1 MIERLYRRWMV
12 MLCLMGPGFL
22 AAMADNDA
30 GGIAM
35 YMQAGAEY
43 GYAVLGVVSLSI
55 ICLVICQDMAARMG
69 LASGQGLAALI
80 RQEYG
85 LVSSMLVMV
94 ILLVANLATT
104 VTEFIGIAIAGSL
117 LGIADWL
124 SVLLAGIMLCVMALW
139 CCYRRIERIL
149 LVLCLSF
156 VAYLIGGYEAMPTL
170 VAVQAHCNL
179 AELWKVPF
187 WLMTIG
193 VIGTTVTPW
202 GQFYLQSSVVDKG
215 LDYESYRYIKA
226 DVWIGSCLTGL
237 IALAIVCIGTAA
249 FFEQG
254 KEYISLTQ
262 SVDALTRLFGMWA
275 GLLFGMGL
283 LGASLLAAFIV
294 PLSTAYAICESFG
307 MEYGLDHSW
316 REAPVFF
323 AVYVGV
329 IVIGLIGAIAI
340 DIAPL
345 RLIIA
350 TQVANGI
357 LLLPILACA
366 VMLSQKERVMGRYT
380 SGVWQNRLAIA
391 VLWILTIAQVTMLV
405 TI

>member
-1 MIERLYRRWMV
+1 MIKRLYRQWMV
-12 MLCLMGPGFL
+12 MLSLMGPGFL

-43 GYAVLGVVSLSI
+43 GYVVLGIVWLSI
-55 ICLVICQDMAARMG
+55 ICLVICQDMAARIG
-69 LASGQGLAALI
+69 LASGQGLVALI

-85 LVSSMLVMV
+85 LVSSMLIVM
-94 ILLVANLATT
+94 ILLAANLATT
-104 VTEFIGIAIAGSL
+104 VAEFVGIAIAGSL

-124 SVLLAGIMLCVMALW
+124 SVLLAGVMLCVMVLW

-149 LVLCLSF
+149 LALCLSF
-156 VAYLIGGYEAMPTL
+156 VAYLIGGYEAMPTV

-179 AELWKVPF
+179 AELWEVPF

-237 IALAIVCIGTAA
+237 IALAIVCIGVAT

-262 SVDALTRLFGMWA
+262 SVEALTGLFGMWA

-294 PLSTAYAICESFG
+294 PLSTAYAICESLG
-307 MEYGLDHSW
+307 MEYGLDRSW

-323 AVYVGV
+323 AVYIGV
-329 IVIGLIGAIAI
+329 VVIGMMGAIAI
-340 DIAPL
+340 DIASL
-345 RLIIA
+345 ELIIA
-350 TQVANGI
+350 TQVVNGI

-366 VMLSQKERVMGRYT
+366 VMLSQKECVMGRYT
-380 SGVWQNRLAIA
+380 SSTWQNRLAIA

>member
-1 MIERLYRRWMV
+1 MIERWYRWWMA

-43 GYAVLGVVSLSI
+43 GYAVLGLVLLSI
-55 ICLVICQDMAARMG
+55 ICLVICQDMAARIG
-69 LASGQGLAALI
+69 LASGQGLAVLI

-85 LVSSMLVMV
+85 LVSSMLVIV
-94 ILLVANLATT
+94 VFLVANLATT
-104 VTEFIGIAIAGSL
+104 VAEFIGIAIAGSL
-117 LGIADWL
+117 LGLADWL
-124 SVLLAGIMLCVMALW
+124 SVLFAGIMLCVMVLW
-139 CCYRRIERIL
+139 CCYRRIEKIL

-170 VAVQAHCNL
+170 AVVQTHCNL
-179 AELWKVPF
+179 AELWEVPF

-215 LDYESYRYIKA
+215 LDYEAYRYIKA

-262 SVDALTRLFGMWA
+262 SVDALTGLFGMWA

-294 PLSTAYAICESFG
+294 PLSTAYAICESLG
-307 MEYGLDHSW
+307 MEYGLDRSW

-329 IVIGLIGAIAI
+329 IVIGMIGAIAI

-345 RLIIA
+345 GLIVA
-350 TQVANGI
+350 TQVVNGI

-391 VLWILTIAQVTMLV
+391 VLWILAIAQVTMLV

>member
-1 MIERLYRRWMV
+1 MIERLYRRWRV

-43 GYAVLGVVSLSI
+43 GYAVLGIVSLSI
-55 ICLVICQDMAARMG
+55 VCLVICQDMAARIG

-85 LVSSMLVMV
+85 LVSSVIVMG

-104 VTEFIGIAIAGSL
+104 VAEFVGIAIAGSL
-117 LGIADWL
+117 MGIAHWL
-124 SVLLAGIMLCVMALW
+124 SVLLAGSMLCVMGLW
-139 CCYRRIERIL
+139 CCYRRIEQIL

-156 VAYLIGGYEAMPTL
+156 AVYLIGGYESIPTL
-170 VAVQAHCNL
+170 AAVQAHCNM
-179 AELWKVPF
+179 AELWDVPF
-187 WLMTIG
+187 WLITIG

-215 LDYESYRYIKA
+215 LAYDSYRYIKA
-226 DVWIGSCLTGL
+226 DVWLGSCLTGL
-237 IALAIVCIGTAA
+237 IALAIVCIGTVA

-254 KEYISLTQ
+254 KEYVSLTQ
-262 SVDALTRLFGMWA
+262 SVEALTGLFGMWA
-275 GLLFGMGL
+275 RLLFGMGL

-294 PLSTAYAICESFG
+294 PLSTAYAICESLG
-307 MEYGLDHSW
+307 MEYGLDRSW
-316 REAPVFF
+316 REAPIFF

-329 IVIGLIGAIAI
+329 VLIGMIGAIAI
-340 DIAPL
+340 DIASL
-345 RLIIA
+345 SLIITA
-350 TQVANGI
+350 QIVNGI

-366 VMLSQKERVMGRYT
+366 VMLARKERVMGCYT

-391 VLWILTIAQVTMLV
+391 VLWILSIAQVTMLV